1 VLAPSASADQPAA
14 RGAQPAD
21 AGRAPA
27 ALAGRHDAVPTG
39 AEPGEAEVL
48 GAAAALVPASRRARF
63 EALYVALGQ
72 SPAGIHWSPAARAA
86 RALAL
91 AGRSEDGPV
100 TARERAAAAWEVLPV
115 VYGGDVGDAAA
126 AGAATPAGRT
136 AGGATSAS
144 AAIAQAMASHVAPSW
159 LSTPR
164 SPATAGARAAGRR
177 AGAGPGDREV
187 VGVDFGG
194 AADLAQVHVTGP
206 GLSGLASRAGEALGS
221 YITPSAP
228 PAAPRERSSDVTSVG
243 AVLRPPTA
251 EPEYVQTGR
260 SGGRYGGGEV
270 EIPPWFEAAARKMLA
285 ERTSGD
291 GISFAELT
299 LVTSAPSSHIA
310 ASGRAA
316 PSASPSPS
324 PATAA
329 QQNSAAPQIDIEKLA
344 NEVYRNIL
352 VMMDVARSRNG
363 DPYL

>member
-1 VLAPSASADQPAA
+1 VPA
-14 RGAQPAD
+14 
-21 AGRAPA
+21 
-27 ALAGRHDAVPTG
+27 G

-48 GAAAALVPASRRARF
+48 GAAAALIPASRRARF

-72 SPAGIHWSPAARAA
+72 SPSGIHWSPAARAA

-91 AGRSEDGPV
+91 AGRGEDGPV
-100 TARERAAAAWEVLPV
+100 TARQRAAAAWEVLPV
-115 VYGGDVGDAAA
+115 VYGGDLGDAAA
-126 AGAATPAGRT
+126 AGAPTPAGADAA
-136 AGGATSAS
+136 AGGTTSASAS

-159 LSTPR
+159 LSGPR
-164 SPATAGARAAGRR
+164 PTATTGARGARSR

-187 VGVDFGG
+187 VGADFGG
-194 AADLAQVHVTGP
+194 AADMTQVHVAGP

-221 YITPSAP
+221 YIAP
-228 PAAPRERSSDVTSVG
+228 ASPPGAPPRERSSDVTSVG

-270 EIPPWFEAAARKMLA
+270 EIPPWFEAAARKMLG

-299 LVTSAPSSHIA
+299 LVTAAPSSHIA
-310 ASGRAA
+310 ASTRSA
-316 PSASPSPS
+316 PSAAPAPS

-329 QQNSAAPQIDIEKLA
+329 QQSSSAAPQIDVEKLA

-352 VMMDVARSRNG
+352 VLMDVARARNG

>member
-1 VLAPSASADQPAA
+1 M
-14 RGAQPAD
+14 
-21 AGRAPA
+21 
-27 ALAGRHDAVPTG
+27 
-39 AEPGEAEVL
+39 L

-72 SPAGIHWSPAARAA
+72 SPSGIHWSPAARAE

-91 AGRSEDGPV
+91 AGRAEAGPV

-115 VYGGDVGDAAA
+115 VYGGALGEAAA
-126 AGAATPAGRT
+126 AGGTTPAT
-136 AGGATSAS
+136 ADATTGGGAAASAS

-159 LSTPR
+159 LSGPR
-164 SPATAGARAAGRR
+164 PAATAGARGARSR
-177 AGAGPGDREV
+177 AGAGPGSREV
-187 VGVDFGG
+187 VGADFGG

-206 GLSGLASRAGEALGS
+206 GLSSLASRAGEALGS
-221 YITPSAP
+221 YITPAAP
-228 PAAPRERSSDVTSVG
+228 PAAPRERSSDLTSVG

-260 SGGRYGGGEV
+260 SAGRYGGGEV

-310 ASGRAA
+310 ASTRSA
-316 PSASPSPS
+316 PSAAPPTPS

-329 QQNSAAPQIDIEKLA
+329 QQASSAAPQIDIEKLA

-352 VMMDVARSRNG
+352 VLMDVARARNG